1 MENYKKENPENSSKY
16 KILMLGEQ
24 AVGKSSLVLRYTN
37 NIFKYNIMGTAGLD
51 LKKKDLKINDEN
63 ITLLI
68 YDSAGHDR
76 FRKITEMQYKGSDG
90 LILVYDTTDTKSFDW
105 ISEWIDKIKSP
116 ELDSEILLLGN
127 KIDLPNRLINLEK
140 AEELTKKY
148 NISYIETSAL
158 TGENVDL
165 AFSKL
170 IEKIHIKKG
179 ICEKNKKI
187 YNGYNFNIEY
197 QENLVTENKIQLN
210 KNQNIKEKK
219 KKGCCK

>member
-1 MENYKKENPENSSKY
+1 MENNKIQNAENSIKY

-24 AVGKSSLVLRYTN
+24 AVGKSSLVLRFTN

-116 ELDSEILLLGN
+116 ELDTEILLLGN

-140 AEELTKKY
+140 AEDLAKKY
-148 NISYIETSAL
+148 NIGYIETSAL

-165 AFSKL
+165 AFSEL
-170 IEKIHIKKG
+170 IEKIHKKG
-179 ICEKNKKI
+179 ICYKNKKI
-187 YNGYNFNIEY
+187 NNGYNYNNEY
-197 QENLVTENKIQLN
+197 QENLVTENKIHLN